1 MNFKRIEWIFLV
13 AFIVLDFFLMTTY
26 FHQDSIVESTTNTS
40 TQDSTASLMKS
51 LKNDQISHGKLSD
64 KSQSGY
70 YLAAPKD
77 GFLREKATQLRYV
90 TWSYSNHKLT
100 ASFIT
105 GIRLNLTNP
114 QNSLDSVVKDAAE
127 VPMGKHYSF
136 NDNLSTKNTI
146 VYTQELYG
154 KPVYSSE
161 GQIRF
166 TVKDGY
172 VTGYTQTYIHAAN
185 ILREKKDTIS
195 QKRALMWLYQ
205 YNKLPQNS
213 TVEWC
218 KLGYTKLLDVN
229 NSVVYI
235 PTWNFCISSKAS
247 GTVQYRRINA
257 FTGAVM
263 DETIRHQWGW
273 DVSGWRKPEA
283 YRGGFYGYI
292 GGESVEL
299 SS

>member
-77 GFLREKATQLRYV
+77 GFLREKATQLHYV

-105 GIRLNLTNP
+105 GIKLNLTNP

-136 NDNLSTKNTI
+136 NGNLSTKNTI

-172 VTGYTQTYIHAAN
+172 VTDVYPCGRYFARKERYDQSKA
-185 ILREKKDTIS
+185 
-195 QKRALMWLYQ
+195 
-205 YNKLPQNS
+205 
-213 TVEWC
+213 C
-218 KLGYTKLLDVN
+218 LDVAL
-229 NSVVYI
+229 SIQQAAAKFDRRVV
-235 PTWNFCISSKAS
+235 
-247 GTVQYRRINA
+247 Q
-257 FTGAVM
+257 
-263 DETIRHQWGW
+263 
-273 DVSGWRKPEA
+273 
-283 YRGGFYGYI
+283 I
-292 GGESVEL
+292 GVYQAA
-299 SS
+299 

>member
-77 GFLREKATQLRYV
+77 GFLREKAAQLRYV

-114 QNSLDSVVKDAAE
+114 QNSLDSVVKDAALTAIFRPKIRSSIRRNFTANPSIQAKDKSGLRSKTAMLRVIRKRISMRPIFCAKRKIRSVKS
-127 VPMGKHYSF
+127 VP
-136 NDNLSTKNTI
+136 
-146 VYTQELYG
+146 
-154 KPVYSSE
+154 
-161 GQIRF
+161 
-166 TVKDGY
+166 
-172 VTGYTQTYIHAAN
+172 
-185 ILREKKDTIS
+185 
-195 QKRALMWLYQ
+195 
-205 YNKLPQNS
+205 
-213 TVEWC
+213 
-218 KLGYTKLLDVN
+218 
-229 NSVVYI
+229 
-235 PTWNFCISSKAS
+235 
-247 GTVQYRRINA
+247 
-257 FTGAVM
+257 
-263 DETIRHQWGW
+263 
-273 DVSGWRKPEA
+273 
-283 YRGGFYGYI
+283 
-292 GGESVEL
+292 
-299 SS
+299 

>member
-77 GFLREKATQLRYV
+77 GFLREKAAQLRYV

-136 NDNLSTKNTI
+136 NSNLSTKNTI

-161 GQIRF
+161 
-166 TVKDGY
+166 
-172 VTGYTQTYIHAAN
+172 
-185 ILREKKDTIS
+185 
-195 QKRALMWLYQ
+195 
-205 YNKLPQNS
+205 
-213 TVEWC
+213 
-218 KLGYTKLLDVN
+218 
-229 NSVVYI
+229 
-235 PTWNFCISSKAS
+235 
-247 GTVQYRRINA
+247 
-257 FTGAVM
+257 
-263 DETIRHQWGW
+263 
-273 DVSGWRKPEA
+273 
-283 YRGGFYGYI
+283 
-292 GGESVEL
+292 
-299 SS
+299 

>member
-77 GFLREKATQLRYV
+77 GFLRENATQLHYV

-105 GIRLNLTNP
+105 GIKLNLTNP

-136 NDNLSTKNTI
+136 NGNLSTKNTI

-172 VTGYTQTYIHAAN
+172 VTGYTQTYIHAAD

-263 DETIRHQWGW
+263 DETI
-273 DVSGWRKPEA
+273 
-283 YRGGFYGYI
+283 
-292 GGESVEL
+292 SVK
-299 SS
+299 

>member
-77 GFLREKATQLRYV
+77 GFLREKATQLHYV

-127 VPMGKHYSF
+127 VPMGKHYS
-136 NDNLSTKNTI
+136 
-146 VYTQELYG
+146 
-154 KPVYSSE
+154 
-161 GQIRF
+161 
-166 TVKDGY
+166 
-172 VTGYTQTYIHAAN
+172 
-185 ILREKKDTIS
+185 
-195 QKRALMWLYQ
+195 
-205 YNKLPQNS
+205 
-213 TVEWC
+213 
-218 KLGYTKLLDVN
+218 LDRK
-229 NSVVYI
+229 SVV
-235 PTWNFCISSKAS
+235 
-247 GTVQYRRINA
+247 
-257 FTGAVM
+257 
-263 DETIRHQWGW
+263 
-273 DVSGWRKPEA
+273 
-283 YRGGFYGYI
+283 
-292 GGESVEL
+292 
-299 SS
+299 

>member
-1 MNFKRIEWIFLV
+1 MR
-13 AFIVLDFFLMTTY
+13 
-26 FHQDSIVESTTNTS
+26 
-40 TQDSTASLMKS
+40 
-51 LKNDQISHGKLSD
+51 LKYRWQAL
-64 KSQSGY
+64 
-70 YLAAPKD
+70 
-77 GFLREKATQLRYV
+77 F
-90 TWSYSNHKLT
+90 
-100 ASFIT
+100 
-105 GIRLNLTNP
+105 
-114 QNSLDSVVKDAAE
+114 
-127 VPMGKHYSF
+127 F

-172 VTGYTQTYIHAAN
+172 VTGYTQTYIHAAD

-263 DETIRHQWGW
+263 DETI
-273 DVSGWRKPEA
+273 
-283 YRGGFYGYI
+283 
-292 GGESVEL
+292 SVK
-299 SS
+299 

>member
-77 GFLREKATQLRYV
+77 GFLREKVAQLRYV

-114 QNSLDSVVKDAAE
+114 Q
-127 VPMGKHYSF
+127 
-136 NDNLSTKNTI
+136 
-146 VYTQELYG
+146 VYGQRRLCYGLYAN
-154 KPVYSSE
+154 VYPCGRYFARKERYDQS
-161 GQIRF
+161 
-166 TVKDGY
+166 K
-172 VTGYTQTYIHAAN
+172 A
-185 ILREKKDTIS
+185 
-195 QKRALMWLYQ
+195 
-205 YNKLPQNS
+205 
-213 TVEWC
+213 C
-218 KLGYTKLLDVN
+218 LDVAL
-229 NSVVYI
+229 SIQQAAAKFDRRVV
-235 PTWNFCISSKAS
+235 
-247 GTVQYRRINA
+247 Q
-257 FTGAVM
+257 
-263 DETIRHQWGW
+263 
-273 DVSGWRKPEA
+273 
-283 YRGGFYGYI
+283 I
-292 GGESVEL
+292 GVYQAA
-299 SS
+299 